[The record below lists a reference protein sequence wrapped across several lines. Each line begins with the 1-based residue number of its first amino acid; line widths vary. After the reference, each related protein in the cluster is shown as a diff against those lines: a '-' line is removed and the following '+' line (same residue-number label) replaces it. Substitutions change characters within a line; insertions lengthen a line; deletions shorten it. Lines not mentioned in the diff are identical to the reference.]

1 MRTFWNSSSRPAALL
16 LLALPLAAACRGPGH
31 GVANMTEAQIA
42 ERMADVAE
50 LGLDSVDADDQ
61 QIERVNEVLRGF
73 APDVVRFRAEHRAI
87 ADELRAEL
95 GKDTIDRTRIETL
108 RKRAVDLF
116 DRASG
121 KSSATLVAAAEA
133 LTPEQRNELTY
144 KWEKHAH

>member
-1 MRTFWNSSSRPAALL
+1 MQTFWKSSSRPAALL

-31 GVANMTEAQIA
+31 GMANMTEAQIA

-61 QIERVNEVLRGF
+61 QIERVNQTLRGF
-73 APDVVRFRAEHRAI
+73 APDVVRFRTEHQAI
-87 ADELRAEL
+87 AKELRAEL
-95 GKDTIDRTRIETL
+95 GKPTIDRARIEAL
-108 RKRAVDLF
+108 RQRAVALF
-116 DRASG
+116 DRASE
-121 KSSATLVAAAEA
+121 KSSATLVAAAEV

>member
-1 MRTFWNSSSRPAALL
+1 MRTFWNSSTRPAAFL

-31 GVANMTEAQIA
+31 GMANLTEAEIA

-50 LGLDSVDADDQ
+50 FGLDSVDADDQ
-61 QIERVNEVLRGF
+61 QIARVNQVLRGF
-73 APDVVRFRAEHRAI
+73 APDVVRFRTEHRAI
-87 ADELRAEL
+87 AAELRAEL
-95 GKDTIDRTRIETL
+95 GKDTIDRTRIEAL

-121 KSSATLVAAAEA
+121 RSSATLVAAAEV